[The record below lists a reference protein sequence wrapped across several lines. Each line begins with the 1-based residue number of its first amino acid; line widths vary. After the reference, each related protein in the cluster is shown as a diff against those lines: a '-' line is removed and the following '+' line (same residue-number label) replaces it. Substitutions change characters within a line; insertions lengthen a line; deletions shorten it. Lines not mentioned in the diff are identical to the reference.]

1 MSSSTTI
8 RTRWISA
15 TLSIPSFCRN
25 TLSICSLSY
34 SCSLAA
40 RCQALLSIFL
50 CYVSK
55 CLIKVLIFNTKN
67 MILFYFDKIL
77 NQRKIAYHVWRYS
90 KRPRGMTKVFLGFFY
105 IVYKLFRRGFT
116 ILRRSWI
123 ATHSTLQC
131 TKDGPRWPFTSC
143 RFSTICTQ
151 WSTSWSL
158 TNSANCE
165 HHYCHVQIDKPTTFL
180 GYNILYNRP
189 VVWIN
194 LNQNSCFL
202 PLFVFVH
209 ISSKIFPFFFQRQT
223 STAVFKD
230 SLISPYLHL
239 EQ

>member
-90 KRPRGMTKVFLGFFY
+90 KRPRGMTKVFLRFF
-105 IVYKLFRRGFT
+105 ISSTNCSGGALRSNDNHESRLTQLCNVRRMV
-116 ILRRSWI
+116 
-123 ATHSTLQC
+123 Q
-131 TKDGPRWPFTSC
+131 DG
-143 RFSTICTQ
+143 
-151 WSTSWSL
+151 L
-158 TNSANCE
+158 
-165 HHYCHVQIDKPTTFL
+165 L
-180 GYNILYNRP
+180 LP
-189 VVWIN
+189 VVFLLPV
-194 LNQNSCFL
+194 LNDLRPDHLLTQ
-202 PLFVFVH
+202 P
-209 ISSKIFPFFFQRQT
+209 
-223 STAVFKD
+223 TARTTTVT
-230 SLISPYLHL
+230 YR
-239 EQ
+239 

>member
-25 TLSICSLSY
+25 TLFICSLSY

-40 RCQALLSIFL
+40 RCQALPLIFL
-50 CYVSK
+50 WLLTTSGDTA
-55 CLIKVLIFNTKN
+55 NA
-67 MILFYFDKIL
+67 
-77 NQRKIAYHVWRYS
+77 QEEW
-90 KRPRGMTKVFLGFFY
+90 P
-105 IVYKLFRRGFT
+105 RRGFT
-116 ILRRSWI
+116 IQRQSWI

-143 RFSTICTQ
+143 RFSTTCTQ

-165 HHYCHVQIDKPTTFL
+165 HHYCHVQTDKPTTFL
-180 GYNILYNRP
+180 GYSLLYRP
-189 VVWIN
+189 VASIDFN
-194 LNQNSCFL
+194 KNSCFL

-209 ISSKIFPFFFQRQT
+209 IFSKFFLFSFKGKPAQLSSKIPQFH
-223 STAVFKD
+223 VIYILNNIIVLLK
-230 SLISPYLHL
+230 LVNLHVENCAFYHL
-239 EQ
+239 KFWNLFRF